1 MDNLK
6 IDLNKKPIDY
16 PNLNEPRE
24 FITCHNWTIYFLKGG
39 IQSGGGYDQPLMHV
53 HVKPPV

>member
-24 FITCHNWTIYFLKGG
+24 FITCHNWAIYFLKVAE
-39 IQSGGGYDQPLMHV
+39 GYDQPLTHV
-53 HVKPPV
+53 HVKPPF